1 MEFASEGDLFQK
13 VRKHSTA
20 NTHFT
25 EKEIWHYFIQV
36 VRGLKTLHDMK
47 ILHRDIKAANIYI
60 ASDNVVKLGDMNV
73 SKIIKAGL
81 AYTQTGTPY
90 YASPEVWRDLPYDYK
105 SDIWSLGCVL
115 YEMCALKP
123 PFMADSMKGL
133 YRKIAKGEY
142 PSIPVKYSDEL
153 ITMIKM
159 LLQINP
165 TARPTCDQ
173 ILETAGVKVHLG
185 ETLQK
190 LEPPKDEPIGELI
203 NTIKVPNNLKV
214 LNLNLPKPKYEE
226 RRSRVIHLTHNSYS
240 VNSRRR
246 SLDRLST
253 VDTTSTEE
261 SKNPVATPVQI
272 LKPKKVHIEANKRL
286 PLPLHKGPH
295 KKLPIQSKAQPPQ
308 NIPKG

>member
-1 MEFASEGDLFQK
+1 MLFRSHPNVIGYKEAFFEDSAQTLWVIMEFASEGDLFQK

-185 ETLQK
+185 DTLQK
-190 LEPPKDEPIGELI
+190 LEPLLHHCGEILA
-203 NTIKVPNNLKV
+203 
-214 LNLNLPKPKYEE
+214 
-226 RRSRVIHLTHNSYS
+226 NSS
-240 VNSRRR
+240 KQICFNS
-246 SLDRLST
+246 
-253 VDTTSTEE
+253 
-261 SKNPVATPVQI
+261 AT
-272 LKPKKVHIEANKRL
+272 LECF
-286 PLPLHKGPH
+286 
-295 KKLPIQSKAQPPQ
+295 
-308 NIPKG
+308 